1 MLIIEKKWYMLS
13 KISLV
18 SFLSKSPMEGLDDA
32 TLDAETGNF
41 KFLIFSNI
49 FTTLD
54 TWQSKKL
61 AMQQWI
67 V

>member
-1 MLIIEKKWYMLS
+1 MLS

-54 TWQSKKL
+54 T
-61 AMQQWI
+61 
-67 V
+67 